1 MTKKSSRKKKKNKKI
16 TTVTTKKLQLPQL
29 EVIEAILRELLLE
42 YNNQEVKRMWHM
54 ISHES

>member
-1 MTKKSSRKKKKNKKI
+1 MTKRSRKKKKKI
-16 TTVTTKKLQLPQL
+16 TTVTTKKLQPPQL

-42 YNNQEVKRMWHM
+42 YNSQQVKRMWHM